1 MKTIKINIV
10 KVFFRRIKY
19 KKIIIIG
26 ARVNFSG
33 FPWMFILFYS
43 ENCKLNHV
51 SKPADCNVVWG
62 FVSWNKKKK
71 FLHVSR
77 TPRRP
82 KLTYNFYLTGTWAW
96 DCCENHVNSLGETL
110 AWEKEVRIVSSFTRR
125 HMWYSNQIYNFF
137 LKYVS

>member
-1 MKTIKINIV
+1 MEQESTFLGFLECLFCSAVLLRELQIKPRLNASWLRRRPIV
-10 KVFFRRIKY
+10 
-19 KKIIIIG
+19 
-26 ARVNFSG
+26 
-33 FPWMFILFYS
+33 W
-43 ENCKLNHV
+43 E
-51 SKPADCNVVWG
+51 
-62 FVSWNKKKK
+62 FVSWNKKN

-110 AWEKEVRIVSSFTRR
+110 AWEKEARIVSSFTRR

-137 LKYVS
+137 LKYVSYFYDYFYFIFLQLHIFQ